1 MSSSLWCAAPRSAAV
16 DLFEVVALVA
26 VALFLLVGIVVAAL
40 RPTPLLGLLL
50 GRLRPPSRLPAL
62 ASRVALGAEVRA
74 ARGHVAA
81 AAPPALGLGLG
92 LLRGS
97 GLSCSV
103 ALWEQEEERGGL
115 EPKRYYSA
123 MYKY

>member
-1 MSSSLWCAAPRSAAV
+1 MGSPLQGGGSGVLPMGRRHGGVRSAAV

-50 GRLRPPSRLPAL
+50 GRLRPPPRFPAL
-62 ASRVALGAEVRA
+62 ASGVALRAQVCA
-74 ARGHVAA
+74 ARGHIAA
-81 AAPPALGLGLG
+81 AAPPALGLRLGLG

-97 GLSCSV
+97 GFSCSV
-103 ALWEQEEERGGL
+103 THD
-115 EPKRYYSA
+115 
-123 MYKY
+123 